1 MKKTEKRKL
10 TLSKETI
17 ARLEVGQLAGAAGG
31 TVQHPAFSDLWEQ
44 TTCLIVA

>member
-17 ARLEVGQLAGAAGG
+17 MRLEVGRLVEAAGG
-31 TVQHPAFSDLWEQ
+31 TVRQPAFSDLWEQ
-44 TTCLIVA
+44 TTCMIAV